1 MAFPIATSLGS
12 VAAIIETR
20 INAWWVTDQ
29 GKSATHIAWP
39 NVDFAQPTD
48 TEWLQVAINFGESFQ
63 RTFCD
68 TTSQNQRVGIL
79 TLTIFGAKTVGRAS
93 LDALAAS
100 AMAKFE
106 RQIVQGVEFFG
117 VSGGNDIADPALASA
132 QVTIRFSFYET
143 VAPSVTV

>member
-1 MAFPIATSLGS
+1 
-12 VAAIIETR
+12 
-20 INAWWVTDQ
+20 
-29 GKSATHIAWP
+29 
-39 NVDFAQPTD
+39 
-48 TEWLQVAINFGESFQ
+48 VAINFGESFQ

-100 AMAKFE
+100 AMAQFE

-117 VSGGNDIADPALASA
+117 VSGGNDITNPALASA
-132 QVTIRFSFYET
+132 QITIQFSFYKT